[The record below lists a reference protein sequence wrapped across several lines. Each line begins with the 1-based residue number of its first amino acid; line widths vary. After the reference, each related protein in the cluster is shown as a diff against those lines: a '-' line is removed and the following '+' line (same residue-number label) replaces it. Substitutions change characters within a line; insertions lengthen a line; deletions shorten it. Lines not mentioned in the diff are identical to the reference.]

1 MKRLLIVV
9 FICLVGKPSF
19 EQIVVPSMKSLC
31 MVGAGQTRFKID
43 SMDEALEKISQFRFQ
58 AGYLSKVV
66 FVGRN
71 FGVRQFGVAP
81 GVTYHHRSGLNLEYE
96 GNYWSGMPNRYALT
110 DLGIYYEK
118 SLPDHFYL
126 STGYWRLFFNDED
139 PEERKLLNNVFMFE
153 GGWLNTIGSI
163 GASYYFIRGTEQAHC
178 LDLNLSKSIDFY
190 ALLGADRLSLEPAF
204 TFMVS
209 TANYLLLLDDLPE
222 TELENQ
228 GAFKI
233 ANYEFTLPVIYRKL
247 GKFEI
252 TGSWHYAMPVNAIVG
267 ENLKSF
273 SYLTLAFTRILTNKK
288 VHLN

>member
-1 MKRLLIVV
+1 MKKFLIVV
-9 FICLVGKPSF
+9 FICLVGKPSS
-19 EQIVVPSMKSLC
+19 EQIVVPSMKRLR

-96 GNYWSGMPNRYALT
+96 GNFWSGMPNRYALT

-118 SLPDHFYL
+118 SLSDHFYL

-163 GASYYFIRGTEQAHC
+163 AASYYFMGGTEQAHC

-204 TFMVS
+204 TFMFS
-209 TANYLLLLDDLPE
+209 TANYLLFLDDLPE

-252 TGSWHYAMPVNAIVG
+252 NGSWHYAMPVNAIVG

-273 SYLTLAFTRILTNKK
+273 SYLTLEFTRILTNKK